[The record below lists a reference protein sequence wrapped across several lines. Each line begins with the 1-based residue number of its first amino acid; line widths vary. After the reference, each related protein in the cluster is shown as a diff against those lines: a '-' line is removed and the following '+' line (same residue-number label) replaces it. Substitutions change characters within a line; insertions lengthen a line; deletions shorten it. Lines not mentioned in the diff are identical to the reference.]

1 MEFGKKVTT
10 TDNEDGS
17 TTIREEGYYKG
28 LNSVVEQTRLDISIT
43 RDTVLT
49 ELIRCLDLVKTTTPD
64 IIIRIS
70 KDKYGEPQLLQKTWE
85 TKREKI
91 R

>member
-1 MEFGKKVTT
+1 VEFGKKVTT